1 MPKPRANKL
10 PPSSNPV
17 TEIAGTESPL
27 MLPPPQQAA
36 EDLPPSLESTS
47 GAEAQP
53 DFASIEADL
62 GASAPAADPAAS
74 GFLTKDQFYAGFGGC
89 FTMASAVTRL
99 KSLEINDND
108 RMAREASDAIY
119 DTAIETPMFHFLVRP
134 GNVYVQRS
142 LVILVFAK
150 TKADMVKAEIAM
162 RRPQRMPA
170 NQQDA
175 HQVQVNPAADP
186 TSANFGQGIN

>member
-10 PPSSNPV
+10 PPSSNQPQ
-17 TEIAGTESPL
+17 EIPAPESPL
-27 MLPPPQQAA
+27 MLPPPQPAA
-36 EDLPPSLESTS
+36 EELPPPSGSTS
-47 GAEAQP
+47 AADP

-62 GASAPAADPAAS
+62 GAAAPAADPAAS

-99 KSLEINDND
+99 KSLEISEND

-150 TKADMVKAEIAM
+150 TKSDMVKAEIAM
-162 RRPQRMPA
+162 RRPNRMPA

-175 HQVQVNPAADP
+175 PIQTVNPATDP
-186 TSANFGQGIN
+186 TSASFGQGIN